1 MKSTEIHRVR
11 NIGIMAHIDAG
22 KTTSTER
29 ILFYTEKNYK
39 IGEVHEGTATMDW
52 MVQEQERGI
61 TITAAATTCSWNNS
75 IINIIDTPGHV
86 DFTIEVERSLRV
98 LDGAVGVFCAVG
110 GVEPQS
116 ETVWSQADK
125 YKVPRI
131 AFVNKMDRVGADF
144 LGVVTEIREKLG
156 KKAAAIQMP
165 IGAEETFTGMIDL
178 ITLKAMS
185 WAGNDQGE
193 KFVLKELTAP
203 ELEEAKLYRDELLET
218 LADFDDQLADDYL
231 MVTFLKDIPKGDYVK
246 IQPLEKKFFDLPE
259 SDKILESAL
268 SNYCLLNI
276 DQVIQVKLLDE
287 VYKIKIIEIKSLTTD
302 ISEELIEINN
312 MDLKV
317 DIDNIFLEEEKQ
329 IIEQPMSN
337 IDEIQADFDKMII
350 KPDEPEVLPEG
361 LKIGGTQVPIEDVRL
376 ARLR

>member
-1 MKSTEIHRVR
+1 MHKSLRL
-11 NIGIMAHIDAG
+11 G
-22 KTTSTER
+22 KLLVIPYDSYSNYVNLPSSILER
-29 ILFYTEKNYK
+29 ISKMKNQHLPYHFELK
-39 IGEVHEGTATMDW
+39 T
-52 MVQEQERGI
+52 
-61 TITAAATTCSWNNS
+61 S
-75 IINIIDTPGHV
+75 
-86 DFTIEVERSLRV
+86 F
-98 LDGAVGVFCAVG
+98 
-110 GVEPQS
+110 
-116 ETVWSQADK
+116 
-125 YKVPRI
+125 
-131 AFVNKMDRVGADF
+131 
-144 LGVVTEIREKLG
+144 
-156 KKAAAIQMP
+156 
-165 IGAEETFTGMIDL
+165 DL
-178 ITLKAMS
+178 ITYV
-185 WAGNDQGE
+185 G
-193 KFVLKELTAP
+193 VKEFTAP
-203 ELEEAKLYRDELLET
+203 DNCIEVPT
-218 LADFDDQLADDYL
+218 WLAEQLADDYL

-246 IQPLEKKFFDLPE
+246 IQPLEKKFFELPE

-302 ISEELIEINN
+302 ISEELIEITN

-376 ARLR
+376 ARLRYFEKKIKNVEI